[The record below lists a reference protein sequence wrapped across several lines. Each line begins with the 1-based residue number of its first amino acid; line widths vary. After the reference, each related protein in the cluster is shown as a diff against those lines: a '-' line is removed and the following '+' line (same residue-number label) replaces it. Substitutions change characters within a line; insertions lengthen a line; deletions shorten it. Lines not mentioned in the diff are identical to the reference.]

1 MVELS
6 LTCLRWIFPTYFQNF
21 SWYSKLPSIA
31 VAFDLKERRVGR
43 LMKKMCPNK
52 QMNCIGKYR
61 RNLINMDETVTYFY
75 FEKVVFLVELIFMS
89 VSTNWEEAMGLD
101 AIFWMFNSIVF
112 AQSVIQT
119 ILQCLILSCSIGELD
134 GKDVND
140 NDGLNFYVTKPRVLE
155 PRRFEYPVGG
165 KSLAGSES
173 WICPFLF
180 LPQCSDGCLPSP
192 SGQNPLG
199 RLVFRLSETL
209 QKTLHEG
216 SMHVSIHRGRD
227 NHHTQ

>member
-1 MVELS
+1 
-6 LTCLRWIFPTYFQNF
+6 
-21 SWYSKLPSIA
+21 
-31 VAFDLKERRVGR
+31 
-43 LMKKMCPNK
+43 MKKMCPNK

-101 AIFWMFNSIVF
+101 AIFWMYNSIVF

-165 KSLAGSES
+165 KSLAGRRRLKVKKRGNRLTKVHQLTSRD
-173 WICPFLF
+173 LVNT
-180 LPQCSDGCLPSP
+180 LPPIEEIDR
-192 SGQNPLG
+192 
-199 RLVFRLSETL
+199 RL
-209 QKTLHEG
+209 
-216 SMHVSIHRGRD
+216 IY
-227 NHHTQ
+227 